1 MDSIMDAIPKII
13 AWILFVNGCLALLGS
28 ATAGIVKGKDSEPA
42 VFIVWGIGVLSLVLS
57 VVVVY
62 LIYQT

>member
-1 MDSIMDAIPKII
+1 MDLIVDTIPQII

-28 ATAGIVKGKDSEPA
+28 AITRIVKGKDSEPA
-42 VFIVWGIGVLSLVLS
+42 VFIVWGIAVVSLILS

-62 LIYQT
+62 LIS

>member
-1 MDSIMDAIPKII
+1 MDIILDTIPKVI

-28 ATAGIVKGKDSEPA
+28 GIVRLIKGKESEPA
-42 VFIVWGIGVLSLVLS
+42 VFIVWGIAIVSLMLS

-62 LIYQT
+62 LINQ